1 MNVPLGSP
9 AFYFH
14 PMSQTANP
22 IQLWKLAIPIA
33 IGVSV
38 SAYLVAS
45 NLNLDALKAV
55 QITGHLV
62 FWLLISALTVVSR
75 DAAFMYKVRLSTGN
89 QITWAK
95 TFQTITLWEFGVCIT
110 PKISIMPFVLYLL
123 IKSGIS
129 SGRSVAILMLNGFFD
144 NLAFVAV
151 FTTLYLFIGNDIL
164 TFSFLCP
171 DLEGHQ
177 IMQGIRHFADL
188 AWIGYV
194 LILSACTF
202 LGTALFVMPHTTK
215 KFFHQLAEI
224 NWLSRFKQQLIY
236 VGDEIEMTS
245 NEFKNKPRSFW
256 VKMSVA
262 TLVNWV
268 SRYLLAVSLF
278 YAFAVKDISF
288 LHALSRQ
295 YVLWI
300 FTAIP
305 STPGA
310 SGVAELSFIALNC
323 EFMPAGLSTAIALV
337 WRLYS
342 YYLYILLGLI
352 VLPKWA
358 KQIAS

>member
-1 MNVPLGSP
+1 
-9 AFYFH
+9 
-14 PMSQTANP
+14 MSQAANP
-22 IQLWKLAIPIA
+22 LQLWKLIIPIA

-38 SAYLVAS
+38 SAYLVAT
-45 NLNLDALKAV
+45 NLNLEALKAV
-55 QITGHLV
+55 EVSGHMV
-62 FWLLISALTVVSR
+62 FWLVVAALTVVSR
-75 DAAFMYKVRLSTGN
+75 DAAFMYKIRLSTGN
-89 QITWAK
+89 QISWGK

-110 PKISIMPFVLYLL
+110 PKISVMPFVLYLL
-123 IKSGIS
+123 IKNGIS
-129 SGRSVAILMLNGFFD
+129 SGRSLAILMLNGFFD
-144 NLAFVAV
+144 NLAFVVV
-151 FTTLYLFIGNDIL
+151 FSALYLFIGSDIL

-171 DLEGHQ
+171 DLDGHR

-202 LGTALFVMPHTTK
+202 LGTALFIMPHATK
-215 KFFHQLAEI
+215 KFFHQLAEVKV
-224 NWLSRFKQQLIY
+224 LSRFQKQLIF
-236 VGDEIEMTS
+236 VGDEIEITS
-245 NEFKNKPRSFW
+245 DEFKNKPRSFW
-256 VKMSVA
+256 VKMAVA
-262 TLVNWV
+262 TLINWL

-278 YAFAVKDISF
+278 YAFAVTDFSF
-288 LHALSRQ
+288 LTALSRQ

-323 EFMPAGLSTAIALV
+323 EFMPEGLSTAIALV

-358 KQIAS
+358 KQIAVKN